1 MRRSHRNVLLAGSIV
16 LFSATQSL
24 AQQICKPHLSLQAV
38 RFSDVLNQQRKWR
51 AVLGVD
57 ASDCAAASGRFDIK
71 FIRLKEMTPD
81 LQFTEQFTWRVGQVE
96 VSVEFWADE
105 AVLEYSIDHIA
116 PCACR

>member
-1 MRRSHRNVLLAGSIV
+1 MRRSHRSILLAGSIV

-24 AQQICKPHLSLQAV
+24 GQPTCKPHLSVQEV
-38 RFSDVLNQQRKWR
+38 RFSEVLNQQRRWT
-51 AVLGVD
+51 AVLAVD
-57 ASDCAAASGRFDIK
+57 ASRCADASGRFDIK

-81 LQFTEQFTWRVGQVE
+81 LPFTERFTWREGQVE

-105 AVLEYSIDHIA
+105 AVHDYSISHVA